1 MNRTATAQWES
12 VMQAEDGSSPLRVAT
27 TQVTRSRRDKGRATP
42 RLALTI
48 DEAARSLGISR
59 DHFERH
65 VMPDLRIVRSGRR
78 RLIPVSELN
87 RWLDQQATT
96 AL

>member
-1 MNRTATAQWES
+1 MGIRHAGRGPNEPAEVASEPMRRAAQE
-12 VMQAEDGSSPLRVAT
+12 AAG
-27 TQVTRSRRDKGRATP
+27 ATP

-48 DEAARSLGISR
+48 DEAARSLSISR

-78 RLIPVSELN
+78 KLIPVRELD
-87 RWLDQQATT
+87 RWLDQHAIT
-96 AL
+96 AA

>member
-1 MNRTATAQWES
+1 MNPTTTAQWES
-12 VMQAEDGSSPLRVAT
+12 VMQAEDESSPLRVAT
-27 TQVTRSRRDKGRATP
+27 KHVTRSRRDKGRATP
-42 RLALTI
+42 RRALTV

-78 RLIPVSELN
+78 RLIPVSELD
-87 RWLDQQATT
+87 RWLDQHATT
-96 AL
+96 AA